1 VQSRLSAIA
10 RHQAAVQRGVRTYHG
25 LHCSALDPTGTL
37 RLHNPESAY
46 YRSLAN
52 QSKGLKRLYYLFEA
66 WALRRWEQELA
77 SSWTGPVHAITARD
91 AEAWNLRS
99 PRSPAAF
106 VAPRH
111 PFVRAIPQGPAAEPL
126 VLVVGKFSVEEN
138 AAALRGLLSAQ
149 PAIEPLLFAG
159 HNAPAGTKNYLD
171 RPSDTELDELYARA
185 QVVVVHAEH
194 QLGIKFKLIQ
204 ALMQGRH
211 IVAHEDAVAGL
222 NLGIRVRT
230 YRTWPEAYEAIRAA
244 QSEPWTAAHAEEA
257 LRSAQAWQA

>member
-1 VQSRLSAIA
+1 
-10 RHQAAVQRGVRTYHG
+10 
-25 LHCSALDPTGTL
+25 L

-52 QSKGLKRLYYLFEA
+52 QSRGFKRLYYLFEA
-66 WALRRWEQELA
+66 WALHRWEQKLA
-77 SSWTGPVHAITARD
+77 AAWLGPVHAITARD

-99 PRSPAAF
+99 PRSMAVF

-138 AAALRGLLSAQ
+138 AAALRGLLAAQ
-149 PAIEPLLFAG
+149 PAIEPIVFAG
-159 HNAPAGTKNYLD
+159 HNAPAGTKNYID
-171 RPSDTELDELYARA
+171 RPSDSELDELYARA

-204 ALMQGRH
+204 ALLQGRH

-222 NLGIRVRT
+222 NLGQRVRT
-230 YRTWPEAYEAIRAA
+230 YRSWPQAYEAIRAA
-244 QSEPWTAAHAEEA
+244 QSEPWTAAHAKEA
-257 LRSAQAWQA
+257 LRSAQAWQV